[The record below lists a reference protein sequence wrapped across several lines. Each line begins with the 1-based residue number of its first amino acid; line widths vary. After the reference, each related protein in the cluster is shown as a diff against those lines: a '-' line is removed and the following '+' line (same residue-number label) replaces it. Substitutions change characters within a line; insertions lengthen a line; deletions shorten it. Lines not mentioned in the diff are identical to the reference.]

1 MKELFREP
9 IRYDAVLQLT
19 CGEFPEL
26 KRATVVITDNGDDA
40 LIGVKALYRKT
51 GTKDGYIFAS
61 MEQVGDYCKVS
72 KSCTVDEF
80 FCSLK
85 NVLERVS
92 NMVERAEKGEYSQN
106 ENEMEL
112 GAKA

>member
-1 MKELFREP
+1 MKDFFKDP
-9 IRYDAVLQLT
+9 IRYEAVLQLT
-19 CGEFPEL
+19 NGEFPEL

-40 LIGVKALYRKT
+40 LVGIKALYRKT

-61 MEQVGDYCKVS
+61 MEQVGDYCRVS

-80 FCSLK
+80 FGRLK
-85 NVLERVS
+85 KVLENVS
-92 NMVERAEKGEYSQN
+92 DMVERAEQGKYSQS
-106 ENEMEL
+106 ENETEL